1 MPELLAG
8 VNLPAPMMPASP
20 FPHPT
25 NDLPGPVKL
34 PGIPTGI
41 PNSNDRHQLT
51 PPPQRQNPPNSP
63 PPPHRQPRS
72 HKIRGPPHNKPHT
85 TTPESP
91 QFPHPYQWPAWAH
104 QIARNTYQHPQFK

>member
-25 NDLPGPVKL
+25 NDLPGPIKL
-34 PGIPTGI
+34 PGIPTSI

-51 PPPQRQNPPNSP
+51 PPPQRRNPPNSP
-63 PPPHRQPRS
+63 TPTNGLPGPIKLPGIPTGILKCPP
-72 HKIRGPPHNKPHT
+72 
-85 TTPESP
+85 TTPAE
-91 QFPHPYQWPAWAH
+91 H
-104 QIARNTYQHPQFK
+104 QRISEHQRIRCSVSYNTL